1 VNRQIHQITILV
13 VVMFLALSASLTS
26 VQGLARPALWQ
37 GSSSQGTLT
46 TDSRNSRTVYAEFGT
61 DRGQI
66 MVGDTAVADSVKSDD
81 AYSYQRTYPGGEL
94 YAPVTGYFSTVFAS
108 MTGLERAENTVL
120 NGQDPSPDPAWPMS
134 VPRPA
139 AGRQP
144 ARPDSVNGSRGGR
157 AV

>member
-1 VNRQIHQITILV
+1 MNRQIHQITILV

-81 AYSYQRTYPGGEL
+81 AYSYQRTI
-94 YAPVTGYFSTVFAS
+94 
-108 MTGLERAENTVL
+108 
-120 NGQDPSPDPAWPMS
+120 PAVSCTP
-134 VPRPA
+134 P
-139 AGRQP
+139 
-144 ARPDSVNGSRGGR
+144 
-157 AV
+157 